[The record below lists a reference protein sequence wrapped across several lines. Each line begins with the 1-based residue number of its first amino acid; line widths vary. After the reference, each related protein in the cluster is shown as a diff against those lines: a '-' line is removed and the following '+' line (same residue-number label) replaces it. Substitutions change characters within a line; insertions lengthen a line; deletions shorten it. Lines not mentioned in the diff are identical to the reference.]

1 MAVAT
6 DFHRNFLITA
16 HYRLAAS
23 AVAAYLPPVR
33 VILLYFKFSINRTDC
48 QEIKNAMK
56 KPTCNFQKIHTKD
69 TPSDPFFV
77 RLAYNAIV
85 RLAYDTV
92 VKKISI

>member
-56 KPTCNFQKIHTKD
+56 KTNLQFSKNTYKRYAKRAC
-69 TPSDPFFV
+69 FV